1 MTVFS
6 FLFIVTYYY
15 KLLKLKIESSY
26 FIQTIKLFFPTS
38 LLGSVTC
45 KNCAKKT
52 QNCRVIQN
60 HDKGLKEGLK
70 KQCLLWKIIR
80 LDQTEKIFPD

>member
-1 MTVFS
+1 MFKSNTMTVFS

-70 KQCLLWKIIR
+70 KHCLL
-80 LDQTEKIFPD
+80 

>member
-1 MTVFS
+1 MFKSNTMTVFS

-60 HDKGLKEGLK
+60 HDKGLKEGWK
-70 KQCLLWKIIR
+70 KQCLL
-80 LDQTEKIFPD
+80 

>member
-1 MTVFS
+1 MFKSNTMTVFS

-38 LLGSVTC
+38 FLGSVTC

-70 KQCLLWKIIR
+70 KQCLL
-80 LDQTEKIFPD
+80 

>member
-1 MTVFS
+1 MFKSNTMTVFS

-15 KLLKLKIESSY
+15 KLLKLKIESSC

-70 KQCLLWKIIR
+70 KQCLL
-80 LDQTEKIFPD
+80 